1 MATDHQAARVPQLD
15 LTGITKQ
22 YPGCLANDR
31 IDLRIMPG
39 EVHAL
44 LGENGA
50 GKSTLVKIIYGVVKA
65 DAGEML
71 WAGEPVLGHSPA
83 QARRL
88 GVGMVFQ
95 HFNLFET
102 LTVTENIA
110 LGIEDSGDLKSLAA
124 RIADISERYG
134 LPINPRR
141 HVHGLSVGE
150 RQRVE
155 IVRCLLQDPKLLI
168 MDEPTS
174 VLAPQEVE
182 RLFETLRRLA
192 GEGCSILYIS
202 HKLHE
207 IQELCQSATVLRAGR
222 VTAACD
228 PRNETPLSLAEMMIG
243 SEIPVM
249 RRESGDEPG
258 EPRLEI
264 NGLSQ
269 SSDDP
274 FGTDLQDIH
283 LSVRAGE
290 VVGIAGVAGNGQ
302 RELMM
307 AISGERPVRDR
318 DAVVIDGHRC
328 GRMPPAAR
336 RARGFAFVPEE
347 RLGRGAVPE
356 MSLAENALLTGRQ
369 AGMVRRGLILF
380 RRIKAYAASV
390 CESFDVRSAGI
401 HAEARSLSGGNL
413 QKFIIGREIGLA
425 PKVLS
430 LAHPTWGVDVGAATT
445 IHQAI
450 MDLKKQGTAVLIA
463 SEDLD
468 ELFEVCDRI
477 AVIAEGR
484 LSPAKPNGETSV
496 EELGMWMSGQFE
508 AADAASSG
516 NMELGVAH

>member
-1 MATDHQAARVPQLD
+1 MATDHEAAGVPRLD

-22 YPGCLANDR
+22 YPGCLANDG

-39 EVHAL
+39 EIHAL

-65 DAGEML
+65 DEGEMR
-71 WAGEPVLGHSPA
+71 WSGEPIGGHSPA

-102 LTVTENIA
+102 LTVAENVA
-110 LGIEDSGDLKSLAA
+110 LGIDGAGDLKSLAA
-124 RIADISERYG
+124 RIAEVSERYG

-174 VLAPQEVE
+174 VLTPQEVE
-182 RLFETLRRLA
+182 RLFATLRRLS

-207 IQELCQSATVLRAGR
+207 IQELCESATVLRAGR
-222 VTAACD
+222 VTANCD
-228 PRNETPLSLAEMMIG
+228 PRNETPQSLAEMMIG

-249 RRESGDEPG
+249 RRDAEAKLG

-264 NGLSQ
+264 NGLTQ

-283 LSVRAGE
+283 LSIRSGE

-302 RELMM
+302 RELLM
-307 AISGERPVRDR
+307 ALSGERPVRDR
-318 DAVVIDGHRC
+318 GAIVIDGHAC
-328 GRMPPAAR
+328 GRMPPSAR

-356 MSLAENALLTGRQ
+356 MDLAQNALLTGHQ
-369 AGMVRRGLILF
+369 SGMVRHGLMKF
-380 RRIKAYAASV
+380 RRIKAFATDV
-390 CESFDVRSAGI
+390 CETFDVRSAGVG
-401 HAEARSLSGGNL
+401 AEARSLSGGNL

-450 MDLKKQGTAVLIA
+450 LELKKAGTAILIV